1 MVSNTKQP
9 KIMNNVSQQ
18 IRRKLGDKTINLIIK
33 QSIFKTN
40 NKVLLQA
47 EGEVFQIVNGH
58 LYENL
63 EPNVKRTMLK
73 HNFLLYLQKLNDHG
87 Y

>member
-1 MVSNTKQP
+1 
-9 KIMNNVSQQ
+9 MNNVSQQ

-73 HNFLLYLQKLNDHG
+73 HNFLLYLQKLNDYG

>member
-1 MVSNTKQP
+1 
-9 KIMNNVSQQ
+9 MNNVSQQ